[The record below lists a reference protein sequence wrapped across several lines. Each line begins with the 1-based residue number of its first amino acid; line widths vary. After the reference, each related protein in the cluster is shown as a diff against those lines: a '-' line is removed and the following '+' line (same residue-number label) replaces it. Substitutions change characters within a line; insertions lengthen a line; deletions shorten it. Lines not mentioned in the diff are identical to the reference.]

1 MIREALMQM
10 LLVAQMESG
19 PAGVIR
25 CDFPA
30 ATQADEAIA
39 IHIAAHPSLRDRPGL
54 FRATLD
60 LNGTQT
66 VAASVQP
73 IQSTEDD
80 DVVIKT
86 RGGASSVALG
96 LRADGRAALS
106 IKAANGEAT
115 RMGDCQGHAAHLQ
128 RWLGS

>member
-1 MIREALMQM
+1 MIREALIQ
-10 LLVAQMESG
+10 LLLMAQFETA
-19 PAGVIR
+19 PTGVIQ

-30 ATQADEAIA
+30 GTQAEEPIA
-39 IHIAAHPSLRDRPGL
+39 ISIVAHPSLRDRPGL

-73 IQSTEDD
+73 IPSTEDD

-86 RGGASSVALG
+86 GTGNSTVALG
-96 LRADGRAALS
+96 LRADGRAALA
-106 IKAANGEAT
+106 ITAANGEAT
-115 RMGDCQGHAAHLQ
+115 RIGDCHGQAAHLQ